1 MDFNCFGVSGCA
13 SGSALAAAVMTLSSC
28 AEGNATDARLDT
40 FDIVLYLSTIGSAQ
54 AYDPAHV
61 ATIHKG
67 HAVEDLGF
75 WRERYHA
82 QLSVFEAIIDPNQ
95 RGFPIELGCQSQG
108 DTVLCKICGVL
119 GRVEF
124 NSHALL

>member
-28 AEGNATDARLDT
+28 ADGMATDARLDT
-40 FDIVLYLSTIGSAQ
+40 FDIVFYLATIGSAR
-54 AYDPAHV
+54 AYYPSHLT
-61 ATIHKG
+61 TIYKG

-75 WRERYHA
+75 WRERYYA

-95 RGFPIELGCQSQG
+95 LLERR
-108 DTVLCKICGVL
+108 V
-119 GRVEF
+119 GRLVTLQVSLREVVYDLAP
-124 NSHALL
+124 HATSRTASVD